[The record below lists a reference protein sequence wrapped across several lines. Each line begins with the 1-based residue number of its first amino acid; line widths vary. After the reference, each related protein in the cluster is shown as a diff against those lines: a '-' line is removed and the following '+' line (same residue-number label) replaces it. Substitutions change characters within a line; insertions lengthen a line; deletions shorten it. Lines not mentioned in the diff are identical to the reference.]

1 MKMQLKEKTIK
12 NDSTKGIMSFVH
24 KKNNDTKR
32 MFLLSLLSLLMV
44 SITFGQIKLPALVSD
59 SMVLQRDKPVT
70 IWGWSLGGDEVTVT
84 FNGKKFKA
92 KPAENNRWQLQLPAT
107 KAGGPYDLTI
117 STGNSSITV
126 KEILFGDV
134 WLCSGQSNM
143 GFQMQDL
150 AANYPKDLV
159 SSENNL
165 IREFAVG
172 RQISFTPKET
182 TKGQWKRAC
191 PANIGNFSAVAYYM
205 AKNLYD
211 KYKVPIG
218 IIHSSWG
225 GTPAQAW
232 VSEEGL
238 KGFNNY
244 LEKLPSLKD
253 SIWTDS
259 IAKRD
264 KSVTSNW
271 YKEIKEKDKGLNK
284 NDKPWYSED
293 VNTVDWK
300 TMKVPGNWENY
311 GAKNVNGVVWARK
324 EITLTKEMIA
334 HDALLNLGRIDDID
348 TTYFN
353 GVKVGFTP
361 MKYTFRRY
369 KVPASLLK
377 EGTNVITVR
386 IITPSG
392 AGGFIPEKN
401 YNLTLDN
408 QVIDL
413 TGNWNYQVGVA
424 VPAIASNTFTSF
436 QGQPT
441 GLYNGMIAPLIS
453 YTIKGAAWYQGEANA
468 HAHKEYRMLLPS
480 LIADWR
486 KHFAQG
492 DFPFLIVQL
501 ANYMAT
507 QKEPSESNWA
517 GLRDAQLNTSQQ
529 VANCGLAVT
538 IDIGDTYNIHPQNKG
553 EVGKRL
559 ALAAEKVAYNEEGV
573 VYSGPVYKSMQ
584 VNGNKIIL
592 TFNSIG
598 SGLFANGGGELKQFT
613 IAGEDKKFVWAK
625 AYIKDNQVV
634 VESDEVANPIAV
646 RYAWADNPVGS
657 NLYNI
662 EGLPASPF
670 RTDDWDTK
678 NSR

>member
-1 MKMQLKEKTIK
+1 MTL
-12 NDSTKGIMSFVH
+12 F
-24 KKNNDTKR
+24 
-32 MFLLSLLSLLMV
+32 SLLGLLMV
-44 SITFGQIKLPALVSD
+44 SISFGQLKLPALVSD

-70 IWGWSLGGDEVTVT
+70 IWGWSMGGDNVTV
-84 FNGKKFKA
+84 NFKGESYLT
-92 KPAENNRWQLQLPAT
+92 KPTANNRWELKLPAT
-107 KAGGPYDLTI
+107 KAGGPYEIKI
-117 STGNSSITV
+117 SAGKSNVTV
-126 KEILFGDV
+126 KEVLFGDV

-150 AANYPKDLV
+150 AANYPKDLAN
-159 SSENNL
+159 SENNF

-172 RQISFTPKET
+172 RQIKFTPQET

-205 AKNLYD
+205 VKNLYE
-211 KYKVPIG
+211 KYKIPMG

-264 KSVTSNW
+264 KSVTTNW

-284 NDKPWYSED
+284 NDNPWYSVD
-293 VNTVDWK
+293 VNTSDWK

-311 GAKNVNGVVWARK
+311 GAKDVHGVVWARK
-324 EITLTKEMIA
+324 EIVLTKEMIT
-334 HDALLNLGRIDDID
+334 HDAQLNLGRIEDID

-353 GVKVGFTP
+353 GVKVGTTP
-361 MKYTFRRY
+361 MKYSFRRY
-369 KVPASLLK
+369 TIPANLLK

-386 IITPSG
+386 IISTGGS
-392 AGGFIPEKN
+392 GGFIPEKN
-401 YNLTLDN
+401 YHLKVDN

-413 TGNWNYQVGVA
+413 TGNWKYQVGVS

-436 QGQPT
+436 QSQPT
-441 GLYNGMIAPLIS
+441 SLYNGMIAPFTS
-453 YTIKGAAWYQGEANA
+453 YTIKGAAWYQGEANS
-468 HAHKEYRMLLPS
+468 HAYQEYRKLLPA
-480 LIADWR
+480 LITDWR
-486 KHFAQG
+486 KQFNQG
-492 DFPFLIVQL
+492 DFPFMIVQL
-501 ANYMAT
+501 ANYMNPKT
-507 QKEPSESNWA
+507 EPVESNWA
-517 GLRDAQLNTSQQ
+517 GLREAQLLTSQN
-529 VANCGLAVT
+529 VANCGLGVT

-553 EVGKRL
+553 EVGRRL
-559 ALAAEKVAYNEEGV
+559 ALAAEKVAYQEKGIV
-573 VYSGPVYKSMQ
+573 FSGPSYKSMNIQ
-584 VNGNKIIL
+584 GNKIVL
-592 TFNSIG
+592 TVDNTG
-598 SGLFANGGGELKQFT
+598 SGLLVKGGGELKYFA

-625 AYIKDNQVV
+625 AVINGNQIIVS
-634 VESDEVANPIAV
+634 SDEVSNPVAV
-646 RYAWADNPVGS
+646 RYAWADNPIGS

-670 RTDDWDTK
+670 RTDDWK
-678 NSR
+678 QEKAK